1 MRLQSLLSV
10 GVVVACIWPSTLEG
24 QEAATDL
31 RIRLKAIDGA
41 PINGALVALVDAKD
55 SVVAEGVANETGA
68 RLLRAL
74 PGVYRVRVRRIGYL
88 PFVSSPVSL
97 AVSTELTVSVE
108 SPRVVLDQ
116 IVVNS
121 KSQCRSSD
129 PASQTLSVV
138 WDEIDKALRSSQL
151 TTGDLSGI
159 GNAHM
164 YRMETTPN
172 GAVTSADT
180 TVFRI
185 TSDRPFGAIAPESL
199 FLRGYVQGG
208 PGTGWVYFG
217 PDETVLRSEQ
227 FASTHCFRLVRDISR
242 PRDIGVAFE
251 PAPNRDLPDI
261 AGTLWVDRS
270 TSELREMVF
279 NFVNAGLLTRFKA
292 SGFTK
297 FRHLPSGAWIVDQW
311 KLRAPRL
318 VVREVSDGYT
328 RRSEYSS
335 IGILDTGGGII
346 RPAPDR

>member
-1 MRLQSLLSV
+1 MKLQHLLFLSA
-10 GVVVACIWPSTLEG
+10 VVACIWPSIHEG

-41 PINGALVALVDAKD
+41 PINGALVALLGAKD
-55 SVVAEGVANETGA
+55 SVVAEGVASETGV
-68 RLLRAL
+68 RVLRAL

-97 AVSTELTVSVE
+97 IASSEMALGVE

-121 KSQCRSSD
+121 KSQCRRSD
-129 PASQTLSVV
+129 PASQMLSVV

-151 TTGDLSGI
+151 TTEDLSGI
-159 GNAHM
+159 GSART

-185 TSDRPFGAIAPESL
+185 TRKRPFAAIEPESL
-199 FLRGYVQGG
+199 FARGYVQGG
-208 PGTGWVYFG
+208 PSTGWVYFG
-217 PDETVLRSEQ
+217 PDETVLLSEQ
-227 FASTHCFRLVRDISR
+227 FAATHCFRLVRDASH

-251 PAPNRDLPDI
+251 PAPKRDLSDI
-261 AGTLWVDRS
+261 AGVLWVDQS

-279 NFVNAGLLTRFKA
+279 NFVNAGVLTRFKA
-292 SGFTK
+292 GGFTK
-297 FRHLPSGAWIVDQW
+297 FRHVPSGAWIVDEW
-311 KLRAPRL
+311 NLRAPRL
-318 VVREVSDGYT
+318 VVRDVSDGYV

-346 RPAPDR
+346 RPGPDR